1 MQYIKARYIK
11 DGKPTGREYTFSADI
26 QIGIGDKVSIGSATA
41 IVTQVDVSEEEVASF
56 RDRLREIDGRVDEV

>member
-1 MQYIKARYIK
+1 MHYIKARYLK
-11 DGKPTGREYTFSADI
+11 EGNPTGREYTFSADI
-26 QIGIGDKVSIGSATA
+26 PVGIGDKISIGSATA